1 MYLTSLPRSRS
12 SCYGEAWPQKM
23 EPSSAVACK
32 QGGCTSTIGSPT
44 NRYNL
49 LYNQALW
56 QKLNCC
62 LLLLH
67 DLSEVVTTSIVSK
80 IIQF

>member
-23 EPSSAVACK
+23 EPSSAVGCR

-49 LYNQALW
+49 LYNLALVA
-56 QKLNCC
+56 KIE
-62 LLLLH
+62 LLR
-67 DLSEVVTTSIVSK
+67 VVASRSVGSSDDK
-80 IIQF
+80 YCFNNNSV

>member
-12 SCYGEAWPQKM
+12 SCYGEAWPQKK
-23 EPSSAVACK
+23 EPSSAAGCR

-49 LYNQALW
+49 LYNPALW
-56 QKLNCC
+56 Q
-62 LLLLH
+62 LLLVLASRSVGSS
-67 DLSEVVTTSIVSK
+67 DDK
-80 IIQF
+80 